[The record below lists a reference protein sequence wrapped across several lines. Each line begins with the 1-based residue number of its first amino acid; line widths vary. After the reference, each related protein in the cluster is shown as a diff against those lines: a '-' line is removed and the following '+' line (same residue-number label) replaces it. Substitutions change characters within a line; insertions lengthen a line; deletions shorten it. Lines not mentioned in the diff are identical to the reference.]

1 MRDVAQAAG
10 VSIGTVSNVLNNKA
24 VVSDKTKNAVLKVA
38 KEMGYN
44 IDNAARMLKTGK
56 ANAVGFII
64 PDISSIF
71 FSIIVQQVESILEKA
86 GVTLIVSNSLERLD
100 RQINHLKSFSNGVVD
115 AVIIASC
122 SCELDKF
129 EAYLPSHIPILFV
142 DRPIQNSH
150 YNEISVTFHDPLYKA
165 TEDLLLKGYRRFGLI
180 AGLKEW
186 AQVDYRTTGI
196 IDCLKDHNV
205 PFDPE
210 NLLYISEINAG
221 AGPCALE
228 LYKRGCEVIFT
239 PNSNCTSEGL
249 FALLEAGAVINKDV
263 TLLTINDDPR
273 DRLQYAN
280 MFPSVVQPTFSI
292 GTQIA
297 NRILSMMA
305 NPELPPV
312 LMQMS
317 AEYRPAPQQAYR
329 MKKWLP
335 GMGE

>member
-1 MRDVAQAAG
+1 MQDVAQTAG

-24 VVSDKTKNAVLKVA
+24 VVSDKTRDKVLKVA
-38 KEMGYN
+38 KELGYN

-71 FSIIVQQVESILEKA
+71 FSLIVQQVEAILEKA
-86 GVTLIVSNSLERLD
+86 GITLIVSNSLERLD
-100 RQINHLKSFSNGVVD
+100 RQISHLKSFSNGAVD

-129 EAYLPSHIPILFV
+129 ERYLPSHIPVLFV
-142 DRPIQNSH
+142 DRPMQNLC

-165 TEDLLLKGYRRFGLI
+165 TEDLLLKGYRKFGLI

-186 AQVDYRTTGI
+186 TQVDYRTTGI
-196 IDCLKDHNV
+196 TDCLKDHNIE
-205 PFDPE
+205 FDFE
-210 NLLYISEINAG
+210 DLMFISEINAG

-239 PNSNCTSEGL
+239 PNSNCTSEAL
-249 FALLEAGAVINKDV
+249 FALLEAGAVINEDV
-263 TLLTINDDPR
+263 TLLVINDDPR
-273 DRLQYAN
+273 DHLQYTN
-280 MFPSVVQPTFSI
+280 MFPCVVQPTFAI

-297 NRILSMMA
+297 NRILNMVS

-312 LMQMS
+312 LMQLS
-317 AEYRPAPQQAYR
+317 AEYRPALQQAYR
-329 MKKWLP
+329 MKKWIP
-335 GMGE
+335 